1 MMNQRSRV
9 NSLVMEE
16 VQRIVNKNIEK
27 LRERDKLRGI
37 RMNVMRI
44 ILNGE
49 NELNLRIKAGQL
61 ISWLVRLYARKMA
74 GKKAQ
79 RKLWL
84 IVKGE
89 R

>member
-9 NSLVMEE
+9 NGLVMEE

-27 LRERDKLRGI
+27 LRERGKLRRI
-37 RMNVMRI
+37 RMNVMRF

-61 ISWLVRLYARKMA
+61 IS
-74 GKKAQ
+74 
-79 RKLWL
+79 
-84 IVKGE
+84 
-89 R
+89 